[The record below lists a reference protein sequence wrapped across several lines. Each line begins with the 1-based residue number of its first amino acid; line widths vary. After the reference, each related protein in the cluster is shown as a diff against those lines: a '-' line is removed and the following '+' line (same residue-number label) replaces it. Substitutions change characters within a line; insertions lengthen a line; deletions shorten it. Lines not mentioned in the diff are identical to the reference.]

1 MGIRCITDMRNSERK
16 ITAAPNTWAYKD
28 VRQHHQTDM
37 KLCKVMRSCG
47 TWSKSK
53 IDCLERKGAL
63 MQYYFDIVLITGSKL
78 GSKLWWCQTVKSYKK
93 LFSTRTQR
101 YQLLTIMWL
110 LCLMAVFRTQ
120 LPCKTPVQTTNPVC
134 IKRMKKRKNSIVN
147 TFSTFRVSFF
157 LYGDF
162 F

>member
-16 ITAAPNTWAYKD
+16 ITAVPKTWAYKD
-28 VRQHHQTDM
+28 VKQHHQTDM

-53 IDCLERKGAL
+53 IDGLERKGAL

-101 YQLLTIMWL
+101 YQLLTMMWL
-110 LCLMAVFRTQ
+110 LCLMAVFRTHTALQ
-120 LPCKTPVQTTNPVC
+120 NPLQTTNPIC
-134 IKRMKKRKNSIVN
+134 IKRTKTWTTFWTTKHRVVHCRGVRKK
-147 TFSTFRVSFF
+147 
-157 LYGDF
+157 
-162 F
+162 